1 MPQAPYYNR
10 PVLTE
15 RIEFHPERDA
25 EVFSTVADAP
35 AVFFLRGEDA
45 GSEPYVSKTANL
57 RRRLQRL
64 LSAPEEH
71 TKRLNL
77 RHRVR
82 WIEYTLTGSDFE
94 SGFVLYQILRVAF
107 PKTYSN
113 RLRLRFAP
121 LVKLHL
127 ENEFP
132 RASITT
138 RLGRISGRNVYYG
151 PFASRVAAGKFMNDA
166 LDFFK
171 MRRCV
176 DDLHPDPKF
185 PGCIYSEMKMCL
197 APCFRGCTDHEYRAE
212 VVRVEDFLDS
222 RGESLKRQLS
232 AERDGASAKMEFET
246 AAAIHARLDK
256 LTPVLQ
262 QLPEFVRRIDQAH
275 AVIVQKSVQK
285 SQQPES
291 IALFRVDGGA
301 LAGPLEFPISDTE
314 HTKSQSM
321 EARIQAALAE
331 FPAAKPASAI
341 ERMEHLAILKR
352 WCYRGTRAGEI
363 FFADAKGELPMRRLV
378 RGIGRVYRG
387 EAPETAA
394 VATPAA
400 PVQSNLL

>member
-1 MPQAPYYNR
+1 
-10 PVLTE
+10 VLTE
-15 RIEFHPERDA
+15 RIEFRPEADA
-25 EVFSTVADAP
+25 AIFASAPAAP
-35 AVFFLRGEDA
+35 AVFLLRGEDEH
-45 GSEPYVSKTANL
+45 SEPYVSKTANL

-64 LSAPEEH
+64 LSAPEER

-77 RHRVR
+77 RDRVR

-94 SGFVLYQILRVAF
+94 SGFVLYQVQRAAF

-138 RLGRISGRNVYYG
+138 RLGRISGKNIYYG
-151 PFASRVAAGKFMNDA
+151 PFASRVAAEKFMNDA

-176 DDLHPDPKF
+176 EDLHPDPKF
-185 PGCIYSEMKMCL
+185 PGCVYSEMKMCL
-197 APCFRGCTDHEYRAE
+197 APCFRGCTDDEYRAE
-212 VVRVEDFLDS
+212 VVRVETFLDS
-222 RGESLKRQLS
+222 RGESLKRQMA
-232 AERDGASAKMEFET
+232 AERDHASAKMEFEA

-262 QLPEFVRRIDQAH
+262 QLPEFVRRIDQLH
-275 AVIVQKSVQK
+275 AVIVQKSRL
-285 SQQPES
+285 PETVV
-291 IALFRVDGGA
+291 LFRVDAGA
-301 LAGPLEFPISDTE
+301 IAGPLEFPISGGE

-321 EARIQAALAE
+321 EARIQSALAA
-331 FPAAKPASAI
+331 FPACKPGSAI

-363 FFADAKGELPMRRLV
+363 FFADARGELPMRRLV
-378 RGIGRVYRG
+378 RAIGRVYKG
-387 EAPETAA
+387 EAPESEMHPR
-394 VATPAA
+394 PAE
-400 PVQSNLL
+400 

>member
-1 MPQAPYYNR
+1 
-10 PVLTE
+10 VLTE
-15 RIEFHPERDA
+15 RIEFCPEADA
-25 EVFSTVADAP
+25 EVFSTVAADP
-35 AVFFLRGEDA
+35 AVFLLRGEDA

-64 LSAPEEH
+64 LSVPEEH
-71 TKRLNL
+71 TRRLNL

-82 WIEYTLTGSDFE
+82 WIEYMLTGSDFE
-94 SGFVLYQILRVAF
+94 SGFVLYQILRTAF

-132 RASITT
+132 RASIAT
-138 RLGRISGRNVYYG
+138 RLGRISGKNVYYG
-151 PFASRVAAGKFMNDA
+151 PFASRVAAEKFMNDA

-176 DDLHPDPKF
+176 EDLHPDPKF

-197 APCFRGCTDHEYRAE
+197 APCFRGCTDDEYRAE

-232 AERDGASAKMEFET
+232 AERDGSSAKMEFET

-262 QLPEFVRRIDQAH
+262 QLPESVRRIDQLH

-285 SQQPES
+285 SQQPEGV
-291 IALFRVDGGA
+291 ALFRVDGGA
-301 LAGPLEFPISDTE
+301 IAGPLEFPISDTE

-341 ERMEHLAILKR
+341 ERMEHLAIVKR
-352 WCYRGTRAGEI
+352 WCYRGTRMGEI
-363 FFADAKGELPMRRLV
+363 FFADARGELPMRRLV

-400 PVQSNLL
+400 SIQSNLL